1 MRKRFICIALC
12 VSLAM
17 CALPALA
24 ARAVDRSSVTRQGV
38 TVSYPARVAPGG
50 EVALTVTLDSL
61 DVMSCGV
68 RVSLQAGF
76 SFVSGAWNAE
86 NTGDPFI
93 ISNASSEN
101 GYIHAAV
108 INYGDDTVTLDGDVF
123 GYVLTAPQTEGAYV
137 ITVEFSN
144 EGESLRTFPLNIT
157 VTGEAESSEG
167 AEESS
172 GDEPVSEEIPERV
185 QEISVPQSADVIH
198 GREFAIAIHADEI
211 TAKSLGVLLKYDDKD
226 CFGFVSGVW
235 NSPAFTSEF
244 DPLIVANMS
253 YDEENDKIS
262 AAVLT
267 YQDKYMSQ
275 HVVDKDIF
283 VICLA
288 VPADAEGVHDLTVT
302 VSIEDDAGRYTTIAN
317 TVSVDIRGHEWVA
330 QSVIPATCAAEG
342 SRHSVCSYC
351 SAQKDETLPID
362 LHNHTGETELWGYVP
377 ATCEQAGYTGDVHCH
392 GCGLLLEEGEPIP
405 PLRKLADVC
414 GESFYFY
421 YIGETQYVM
430 ITGEVDSLPEGVVE
444 TDPNGE
450 GVPGNPL
457 RAGDKLRLVYGD
469 AILDEATIAVKGDLD
484 RDGDVDSDDAIY
496 LLRHVLF
503 ESDFPVDQPCDFN
516 GDESDNS
523 DDAIYLLRHVLFP
536 GDFPL

>member
-12 VSLAM
+12 VSLAL

-68 RVSLQAGF
+68 RVSLPTGF

-108 INYGDDTVTLDGDVF
+108 INYGDDTVTLDGEVF
-123 GYVLTAPQTEGAYV
+123 SYAFTAAQTEGSYV

-144 EGESLRTFPLNIT
+144 EGEALRTFPLDII
-157 VTGEAESSEG
+157 VTNEAESSEG
-167 AEESS
+167 PEESS

-185 QEISVPQSADVIH
+185 QQISVPLYVDAIH
-198 GREFAIAIHADEI
+198 GREFALAIHADEI
-211 TAKSLGVLLKYDDKD
+211 TAKSIGVLLKYDDKD
-226 CFGFVSGVW
+226 CFSFVSGVW
-235 NSPAFTSEF
+235 NSPAFTSAF
-244 DPLIVANMS
+244 PPFIVANMS
-253 YDEENDKIS
+253 YDAVKDKIS

-267 YQDKYMSQ
+267 YQDKSLSQ
-275 HVVDKDIF
+275 HIIDKDIF
-283 VICLA
+283 IICLA
-288 VPADAEGVHDLTVT
+288 IPADAEGVHDLTVT
-302 VSIEDDAGRYTTIAN
+302 VSIEDDAGRNTTIAD
-317 TVSVDIRGHEWVA
+317 TVSVNIQGHEWEV
-330 QSVIPATCAAEG
+330 QSEEPATCAAAG
-342 SRHSVCSYC
+342 TRHSVCSYC
-351 SAQKDETLPID
+351 GAQKDESIPID
-362 LHNHTGETELWGYVP
+362 LHNHTGETELRNYLP
-377 ATCEQAGYTGDVHCH
+377 ATHDADGYTGDVYCV
-392 GCGLLLEEGEPIP
+392 GCGSMLEQGEFIP
-405 PLRKLADVC
+405 ALRRLPDVC
-414 GESFYFY
+414 GENFYFY

-457 RAGDKLRLVYGD
+457 NV
-469 AILDEATIAVKGDLD
+469 
-484 RDGDVDSDDAIY
+484 RD
-496 LLRHVLF
+496 
-503 ESDFPVDQPCDFN
+503 
-516 GDESDNS
+516 
-523 DDAIYLLRHVLFP
+523 
-536 GDFPL
+536 